1 MRQPASEFP
10 GNFPELR
17 QYFLGRCRALCRTRL
32 QGPQSAGKNQMN
44 ANHRNALVAIALLG
58 MAQPA
63 SADVIADWNEKAI
76 GFIVSHR
83 IPPPPA
89 ERLIAMT
96 QLAMFDAV
104 NSIDHKY
111 RRYLVQLPARPT
123 ASKEAAAAAAAGAVL
138 AGVNPQT
145 QAEMQATLAAYL
157 AAIPDSDAKA
167 EGIKLGEAVA
177 AMMLQARADDGS
189 TAADSYRPRTT
200 PGVYVPTVT
209 PLAAQWPGVKP
220 FALTSASQFR
230 PAPPIA
236 LTSAEWAANYNEIK
250 ELGGSGSIKRSAR
263 QTEDAHFW
271 LAVDGRVYYPLI
283 RTLAA
288 DKELSLIDCARLFAL
303 TAVARADGMI
313 AVFDAKY
320 HYEFWR
326 PITAIRNGDIDD
338 NPSTERDAAWQPI
351 DATPMH
357 PEYPCA
363 HCIESAAVAGVVQAV
378 FGTAEIPEVS
388 MTSPTAPGVIH
399 RWTNV
404 RAFTDE
410 VSQARIWSGFHY
422 RFSTKVGQDM
432 GYKIGEY
439 VVNNFMQPIAVSTR

>member
-1 MRQPASEFP
+1 
-10 GNFPELR
+10 
-17 QYFLGRCRALCRTRL
+17 
-32 QGPQSAGKNQMN
+32 MN
-44 ANHRNALVAIALLG
+44 ANRRNALVAVTLLALVR
-58 MAQPA
+58 PA
-63 SADVIADWNEKAI
+63 HADVIVDWNQWAI
-76 GFIVSHR
+76 DFIVSHKM
-83 IPPPPA
+83 PPPPA
-89 ERLIAMT
+89 ERLLAMT
-96 QLAMFDAV
+96 HAAMFDAV
-104 NSIDHKY
+104 NSIEHKY
-111 RRYLVQLPARPT
+111 RPYLTELPSSAT
-123 ASKEAAAAAAAGAVL
+123 ASKEAAAAAAAGTVL
-138 AGVNPQT
+138 AGANPAAR
-145 QAEMQATLAAYL
+145 AEWDAVLAAYL
-157 AAIPDSDAKA
+157 AAIADSEAKN
-167 EGIKLGEAVA
+167 EGVKLGEAVA
-177 AMMLQARADDGS
+177 VKMLAARANDG
-189 TAADSYRPRTT
+189 ANAPDVYRPRTT

-209 PLAAQWPGVKP
+209 PLATQWPGVKP
-220 FALTSASQFR
+220 FAMTTASQFR
-230 PAPPIA
+230 PGPPIA
-236 LTSAEWAANYNEIK
+236 LASAEWATNYNEIK
-250 ELGGSGSIKRSAR
+250 DLGSSASIKRSAR

-283 RTLAA
+283 STLAA
-288 DKELSLIDCARLFAL
+288 DKKLSLIDCARLFAL
-303 TAVARADGMI
+303 TAVARADGLI

-326 PITAIRNGDIDD
+326 PVTAIRNGDIDD

-439 VVNNFMQPIAVSTR
+439 VVNNFMQPVAAPTR

>member
-1 MRQPASEFP
+1 
-10 GNFPELR
+10 
-17 QYFLGRCRALCRTRL
+17 
-32 QGPQSAGKNQMN
+32 MN
-44 ANHRNALVAIALLG
+44 ANHCNALVAIAFLG
-58 MAQPA
+58 MAEPA
-63 SADVIADWNEKAI
+63 SANVIADWNDRAI
-76 GFIVSHR
+76 DFIVSHKM
-83 IPPPPA
+83 PPPPA

-104 NSIDHKY
+104 NSIDRKY
-111 RRYLVQLPARPT
+111 RRYLVRLPATAT
-123 ASKEAAAAAAAGAVL
+123 ASREAAAPLPRQRCSPAPTRRCEQRCKVVL
-138 AGVNPQT
+138 T
-145 QAEMQATLAAYL
+145 AYL
-157 AAIPDSDAKA
+157 HAIPDSASEA

-177 AMMLQARADDGS
+177 AMMLQARANDGS
-189 TAADSYRPRTT
+189 SAPDSYRPRTT
-200 PGVYVPTVT
+200 PGVYVPTAT
-209 PLAAQWPGVKP
+209 PLAAHWPGVTP

-230 PAPPIA
+230 PPAPIA
-236 LTSAEWAANYNEIK
+236 LESAEWAANYNEIK
-250 ELGGSGSIKRSAR
+250 ELGGSASTKRSAR

-283 RTLAA
+283 RALAA
-288 DKELSLIDCARLFAL
+288 DKKLSVIDSARLFAL
-303 TAVARADGMI
+303 IAVARADGLI

-326 PITAIRNGDIDD
+326 PVTAIRNGDIDN

-363 HCIESAAVAGVVQAV
+363 HCVESAATAGVVKAV
-378 FGTAEIPEVS
+378 FGTEEIPEIS

-399 RWTNV
+399 HWTNMRV
-404 RAFTDE
+404 FTDE
-410 VSQARIWSGFHY
+410 VSHARIWSGFHY

-439 VVNNFMQPIAVSTR
+439 VTNNFMQPVAVPTH